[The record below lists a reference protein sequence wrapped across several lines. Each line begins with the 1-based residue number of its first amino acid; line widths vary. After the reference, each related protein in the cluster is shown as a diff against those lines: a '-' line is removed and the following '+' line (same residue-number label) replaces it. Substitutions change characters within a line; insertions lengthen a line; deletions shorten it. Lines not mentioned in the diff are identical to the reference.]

1 MLKYNTFSI
10 TARCRRTG
18 ELGIAVSTKVPAVG
32 MLCPFVRSN
41 VGAIATQ
48 SWVNPYLGIWG
59 LEYLANGHTA
69 AQTLEYLKTRD
80 PGIEGRQLGVVDADG
95 GSAAFTG
102 SACDTWHGHLTGP
115 NYAIAGNM
123 LANAQTLEAMR
134 EDFDADDSTPLVER
148 LLSALAAGQEAGG
161 DKRGRQSAAVKVYST
176 EQYPAL
182 DLRVDEHPD
191 PVAELRRVYQIARTD
206 LVPLIQMLPT
216 LNRPEGNFD
225 LERQRELGLL
235 QDSES

>member
-10 TARCRRTG
+10 TAGCQRTG

-41 VGAIATQ
+41 VGAVATQ

-59 LEYLANGHTA
+59 LEHLASGHTA
-69 AQTLEYLKTRD
+69 AETLEYLKTKD
-80 PGIEGRQLGVVDADG
+80 AAIEGRQLGVVDAHG

-102 SACDTWHGHLTGP
+102 SECDTWHGHLTGA

-123 LANAQTLEAMR
+123 LVGAETLQAMR
-134 EDFDADDSTPLVER
+134 VDFEADDSLPLVER
-148 LLSALAAGQEAGG
+148 LLSALAAGQKAGG

-191 PVAELRRVYQIARTD
+191 PVAELRRVYQVARTD

-216 LNRPEGNFD
+216 LNQPEGKFD
-225 LERQRELGLL
+225 RQRQRELGLL
-235 QDSES
+235 QDSEF

>member
-10 TARCRRTG
+10 TARCPRTG

-41 VGAIATQ
+41 VGAVATQ

-59 LEYLANGHTA
+59 LEYLASGHTA
-69 AQTLEYLKTRD
+69 AQTLGYLKTKD
-80 PGIEGRQLGVVDADG
+80 AGIEDRQLCVVDAAG
-95 GSAAFTG
+95 GSAAYTG
-102 SACDTWHGHLTGP
+102 SRCDTWHGHLTGP

-123 LANAQTLEAMR
+123 LMNAQTLEAMR
-134 EDFDADDSTPLVER
+134 DDFDVDDSAPLVER

-191 PVAELRRVYQIARTD
+191 PVAELRRVYEIALTD
-206 LVPLIQMLPT
+206 LVPLIKMLPT
-216 LNRPEGNFD
+216 LNQPEGNFD
-225 LERQRELGLL
+225 ADRQRELGLL